1 MPTHEVENV
10 PPPLPEVNRFT
21 TDALLMTAGFEPG
34 EAEQL
39 DRLGA
44 LAGTAQAA
52 EWGRLANSYP
62 PELRTHDRFGHRID
76 EVEFHPAWHELL
88 RVAVG
93 HGLHATPWTRGRHVA
108 RAAGFYLWSQVEAGH
123 GCPISMTYSVLPAL
137 RHAPDLAAELEP
149 GLTSTTYDPGYG
161 RH

>member
-10 PPPLPEVNRFT
+10 PPPLAEVNRFT
-21 TDALLMTAGFEPG
+21 TDAVLMTAGFEPS

-39 DRLGA
+39 DRLGE
-44 LAGTAQAA
+44 LAGTTQAA
-52 EWGRLANSYP
+52 EWGRLANSHP

-93 HGLHATPWTRGRHVA
+93 HGLHATPWTCGRHVA

-123 GCPISMTYSVLPAL
+123 GCPISMTY
-137 RHAPDLAAELEP
+137 
-149 GLTSTTYDPGYG
+149 
-161 RH
+161 